1 MSARRSAA
9 FLCGVI
15 FVASA
20 VSGSDRGAGSA
31 ITDDAANRGP
41 FLHPLLSERVS
52 AVLSSGIPVALRR
65 LQDHRSCQALFQR
78 LGADG
83 AATLRNT
90 SYYPA
95 GAKQES
101 RYCARTT
108 YAVTEVGGSA
118 VVVCRSFA
126 RLSSGEAAI
135 ILIHEG
141 LHAAG
146 QTEYPTDPRAPSASD
161 ITQKVMKSCQ
171 LF

>member
-52 AVLSSGIPVALRR
+52 
-65 LQDHRSCQALFQR
+65 
-78 LGADG
+78 ADG